1 MRADHPI
8 TGLFQGDQDLE
19 IRGDITSAMGLVRP
33 DDGDYDPDKELQSTA
48 FREKL
53 DAGLC
58 DKLFK
63 EFRAKEKS
71 VLSWMGL
78 FPDSKMH
85 TVLLAAMV
93 MQSGAKISDDNMQH
107 LRDIVPRIH
116 SSPGYAW
123 PLNDD
128 GFRDPGKVQFLA
140 ALEYYKPGTPRTFE
154 EMRSVDIHG
163 NLVGEYGI
171 RARYT
176 DITDGKLLLLWQDP
190 GRHRQ
195 ETLSL
200 REMQG
205 GFVLRSCRWIPLRP
219 DSPRGTRRISDSRYT
234 GMPEGPLECSQAV
247 LLRPQE
253 PSHDAQRLDLD
264 KSWQHGR
271 ITVRKKSTGEHCKRV
286 IQLYNVIAIKRESF
300 LRLASVVKII
310 SRKSEGII
318 DCC

>member
-1 MRADHPI
+1 MGRW
-8 TGLFQGDQDLE
+8 GMCLFQGDQDLE
-19 IRGDITSAMGLVRP
+19 IRGDITNAMDLVRP
-33 DDGDYDPDKELQSTA
+33 DDDDYDPDKELQSTA

-53 DAGLC
+53 DSGLC

-140 ALEYYKPGTPRTFE
+140 ALEHYKPGTPRTFE
-154 EMRSVDIHG
+154 EMSCYYCGKIQADIGKKLSVC
-163 NLVGEYGI
+163 
-171 RARYT
+171 ARCKVASYCGH
-176 DITDGKLLLLWQDP
+176 DCQKAHWSAHKP
-190 GRHRQ
+190 
-195 ETLSL
+195 
-200 REMQG
+200 
-205 GFVLRSCRWIPLRP
+205 SCFDHKNPPMML
-219 DSPRGTRRISDSRYT
+219 
-234 GMPEGPLECSQAV
+234 
-247 LLRPQE
+247 
-253 PSHDAQRLDLD
+253 
-264 KSWQHGR
+264 
-271 ITVRKKSTGEHCKRV
+271 
-286 IQLYNVIAIKRESF
+286 NV
-300 LRLASVVKII
+300 
-310 SRKSEGII
+310 
-318 DCC
+318 